1 MEVPVHACPSPSQ
14 ALQELCEVASGE
26 AEAAGGPSDPPRAV
40 ETASDRPSSPTA
52 TALGAVTD
60 RKVL

>member
-1 MEVPVHACPSPSQ
+1 MRWHRV
-14 ALQELCEVASGE
+14 ELCFVEGE
-26 AEAAGGPSDPPRAV
+26 AEAARGPSDPPRAV
-40 ETASDRPSSPTA
+40 ETASDRPSNPTA